1 MTERPGIYSR
11 EKTVASI
18 NDTGK
23 MDKPHAKKKKK
34 KTLDPYLILNTKI
47 NSKWIKELN
56 VKT

>member
-1 MTERPGIYSR
+1 MTESPGIYSR

-34 KTLDPYLILNTKI
+34 DTGPLSYTKH
-47 NSKWIKELN
+47 KHQLKMD
-56 VKT
+56 

>member
-1 MTERPGIYSR
+1 
-11 EKTVASI
+11 
-18 NDTGK
+18 
-23 MDKPHAKKKKK
+23 MDKPHTKKKK

>member
-1 MTERPGIYSR
+1 MTESPGIYSR

-23 MDKPHAKKKKK
+23 MDKSHAKKKK
-34 KTLDPYLILNTKI
+34 KTLDPYLILNTNI